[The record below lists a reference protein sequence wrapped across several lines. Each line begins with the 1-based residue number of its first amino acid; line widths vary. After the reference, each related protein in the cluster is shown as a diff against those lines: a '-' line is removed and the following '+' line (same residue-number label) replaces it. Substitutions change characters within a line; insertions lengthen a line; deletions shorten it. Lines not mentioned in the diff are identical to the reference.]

1 MKTQVVIVALALLVA
16 PVLAQASCDAVKSSI
31 DAKLKAKGVANYT
44 LEVVDAGKAADGG
57 KVVGQCE
64 GSKQIVYT
72 RGAAGSAPATEATEP
87 ADKGKPDQG
96 KADKG
101 EAADGKSGG

>member
-1 MKTQVVIVALALLVA
+1 MKTQVIIVALALLAA

-31 DAKLKAKGVANYT
+31 DAKIKAKGVSNYT

-64 GSKQIVYT
+64 GSKEIVYT
-72 RGAAGSAPATEATEP
+72 RGAAASAPATDK
-87 ADKGKPDQG
+87 ADKGK
-96 KADKG
+96 ADKAAP
-101 EAADGKSGG
+101 AADAKSDG

>member
-1 MKTQVVIVALALLVA
+1 MKTPVVTLALALLAA

-44 LEVVDAGKAADGG
+44 LTVVDAGKSAGGG

-64 GSKQIVYT
+64 GSKQIVYA
-72 RGAAGSAPATEATEP
+72 RGAAGSAPAAGAADKADGADG
-87 ADKGKPDQG
+87 ADKGKPAG
-96 KADKG
+96 
-101 EAADGKSGG
+101 GKSGG

>member
-1 MKTQVVIVALALLVA
+1 MKTQVVIVALALLAA

-31 DAKLKAKGVANYT
+31 DAKIKAKGVSNYT
-44 LEVVDAGKAADGG
+44 LEVVDTGKAADGG

-64 GSKQIVYT
+64 GSKEIVYT
-72 RGAAGSAPATEATEP
+72 RGAAASAPA
-87 ADKGKPDQG
+87 ADKSGKG

-101 EAADGKSGG
+101 KAAADAKSDG